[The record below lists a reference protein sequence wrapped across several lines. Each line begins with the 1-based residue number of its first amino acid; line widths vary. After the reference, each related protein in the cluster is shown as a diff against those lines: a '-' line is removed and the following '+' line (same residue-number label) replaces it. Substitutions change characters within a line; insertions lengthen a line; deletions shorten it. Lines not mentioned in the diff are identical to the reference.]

1 MAISLLAHSVDELRH
16 RRLAQFRADV
26 FDQPVSPG
34 AAGNFPAFDTGSGL
48 RLTFHQVREGN

>member
-1 MAISLLAHSVDELRH
+1 
-16 RRLAQFRADV
+16 V